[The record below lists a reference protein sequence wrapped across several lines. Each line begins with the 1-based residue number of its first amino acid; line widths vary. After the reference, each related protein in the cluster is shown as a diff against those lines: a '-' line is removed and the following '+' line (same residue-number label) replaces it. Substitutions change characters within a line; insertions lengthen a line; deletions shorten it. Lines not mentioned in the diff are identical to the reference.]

1 MASLIDTLIETLIKE
16 NEEYETLLELSM
28 EKTGIIVRSDHEG
41 LNEIV
46 MKEQKVVERINVLEK
61 KRSEV
66 TNDIGVVLNRK
77 PQELTLT
84 KLVEMLA
91 NQPRE
96 CGMLISPWE
105 LCET

>member
-46 MKEQKVVERINVLEK
+46 MKEQKVV
-61 KRSEV
+61 
-66 TNDIGVVLNRK
+66 D
-77 PQELTLT
+77 
-84 KLVEMLA
+84 MLGR
-91 NQPRE
+91 QQ
-96 CGMLISPWE
+96 LW
-105 LCET
+105 L